1 MSGGVHPAR
10 ALDRV
15 GLRGTA
21 AALREARW
29 SIDALLPTLR
39 PDRALRL
46 SRLWLGERRGRRTYR
61 VLDEG
66 RLGATRRSD
75 TVFIFG
81 SGRSLTDIG
90 VHEWGRIS
98 EADTV
103 GFSHFHR
110 QRWVRVDYHL
120 VAEVP
125 SIEDTARS
133 IRGNPFY
140 SETIFGVMKGWS
152 AEASNALVA
161 RELLPADARIF
172 RWRRVGRGRTLPP
185 STSLRDGLVHGTNS
199 ALDVINFA
207 LVLGWRRIVIAGV
220 DLYNKEYFWLPPA
233 VARPDEKAHLTASS
247 RWPQAD
253 QVVDTLKLWR
263 ELAALEGKEIYV
275 YDGRSLLANA
285 LPVFSW

>member
-1 MSGGVHPAR
+1 MSGGFHPAR

-15 GLRGTA
+15 GLRGA
-21 AALREARW
+21 AGALRGANW
-29 SIDALLPTLR
+29 ALDALLPALR
-39 PDRALRL
+39 PDRAVRL
-46 SRLWLGERRGRRTYR
+46 SRLWLGERRGRSAYC
-61 VLDEG
+61 VLDED
-66 RLGATRRSD
+66 RLRATRRSD

-90 VHEWGRIS
+90 ANEWRRMS
-98 EADTV
+98 DADTV

-110 QRWVRVDYHL
+110 QRWIRVDYHL
-120 VAEVP
+120 VGEVP
-125 SIEDTARS
+125 SIEGTAQS
-133 IRGNPFY
+133 IRDNPLY

-152 AEASNALVA
+152 AEASNALVG
-161 RELLPADARIF
+161 RHLLPRDARIF

-185 STSLRDGLVHGTNS
+185 TTSLREGLVHGTNS

-207 LVLGWRRIVIAGV
+207 LVLGWRRIVIVGV

-233 VARPDEKAHLTASS
+233 VRLPNEKPHLTAAS

-253 QVVDTLKLWR
+253 QVVDAVDLWR
-263 ELAALEGKEIYV
+263 EVAATDGKEIYV